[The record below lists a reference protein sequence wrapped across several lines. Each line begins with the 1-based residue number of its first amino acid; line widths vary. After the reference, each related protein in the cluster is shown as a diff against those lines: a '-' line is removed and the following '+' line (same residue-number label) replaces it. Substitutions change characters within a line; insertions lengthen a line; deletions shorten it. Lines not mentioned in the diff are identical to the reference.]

1 MESKELYR
9 HLLGMN
15 EPWTVERVELDMER
29 QQVDVYV
36 GHAGGTRFACPECG
50 WELAVYDHSG
60 ERTWRHLDSCQFL
73 TYLHASPP
81 RVSCPE
87 HGVRQARL
95 PWAEEGSRFTHLFEA
110 LALNCWQNLRVPKP
124 CDCRMRSRDDLLMV
138 ANDSAAVVMLGVN
151 RNIRFY
157 TNN

>member
-9 HLLGMN
+9 HLLGLC
-15 EPWTVERVELDMER
+15 EPWTVGRVELDMAR

-36 GHAGGTRFACPECG
+36 GHESGTRFACPECG
-50 WELAVYDHSG
+50 LELSVYDHAV

-95 PWAEEGSRFTHLFEA
+95 PWAEAGSRFTPVRGA
-110 LALNCWQNLRVPKP
+110 GDQC
-124 CDCRMRSRDDLLMV
+124 V
-138 ANDSAAVVMLGVN
+138 ASG
-151 RNIRFY
+151 
-157 TNN
+157 